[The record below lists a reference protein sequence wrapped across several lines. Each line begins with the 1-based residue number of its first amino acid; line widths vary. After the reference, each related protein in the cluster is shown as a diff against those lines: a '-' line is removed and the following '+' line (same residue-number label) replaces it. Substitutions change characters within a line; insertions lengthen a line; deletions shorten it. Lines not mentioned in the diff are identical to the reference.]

1 MYSILTT
8 GIAVAVI
15 IYLILQL
22 LLHSTQSK
30 EEPCLSETRVPFL
43 DSAIGILRHGASYLS
58 VVR

>member
-1 MYSILTT
+1 MVV
-8 GIAVAVI
+8 IA
-15 IYLILQL
+15 YLILQL
-22 LLHSTQSK
+22 FLHGTQGK

>member
-1 MYSILTT
+1 MYPILAT
-8 GIAVAVI
+8 GIAMVVI
-15 IYLILQL
+15 AYLILQL
-22 LLHSTQSK
+22 FLHGTQGK